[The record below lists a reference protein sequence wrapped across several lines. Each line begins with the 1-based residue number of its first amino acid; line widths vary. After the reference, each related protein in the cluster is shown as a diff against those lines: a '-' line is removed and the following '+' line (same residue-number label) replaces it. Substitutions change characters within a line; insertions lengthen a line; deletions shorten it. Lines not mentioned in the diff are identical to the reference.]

1 MIKSLLL
8 IIVFAALYLSCS
20 DRKIADSG
28 GGSGANHQ
36 PTEIGGAL
44 NGQLRLSDSPFF
56 VAEDIFVNSMQTL
69 SIETGVELIFSDSA
83 RLVVRGA
90 LFASGNKER
99 KITFH
104 AATTGWGGIHFI
116 NTTGKS
122 VLEFCEIS
130 DVQLVT
136 LNSTENGAIE
146 INHSQVDL
154 LNNIIRDNYSDFGGA
169 ISAINNSDI
178 VFKNNVLRNNQCVVF
193 GGGMLVSESN
203 AVIHN
208 NTFFKNRADNVGG
221 GLVLLNAGEM
231 DVQNNIFYQNS
242 GTQGDPRIHFSGESP
257 GNALIAFNFDD
268 PFADPLFFSESDLHL
283 RSSSP
288 AIDAGNPQESFNDP
302 DDSRNDMGAY
312 GGPGGDW

>member
-1 MIKSLLL
+1 MKVLSL

-20 DRKIADSG
+20 DRKIADPG
-28 GGSGANHQ
+28 GGNSTNNQ
-36 PTEIGGAL
+36 PTEISGTL

-56 VAEDIFVNSMQTL
+56 VTDDIFVDSLQSL
-69 SIETGVELIFSDSA
+69 SITAGVELIFSDSA

-104 AATTGWGGIHFI
+104 AAATGWGGIHFI

-169 ISAINNSDI
+169 ISAIDSSDI
-178 VFKNNVLRNNQCVVF
+178 VLKNNVLRNNQCVVF
-193 GGGMLVSESN
+193 GGGMLVFEST

-208 NTFFKNRADNVGG
+208 NTFYKNRTDNVGG
-221 GLVLLNAGEM
+221 GLVLLNAEGV

-242 GTQGDPRIHFSGESP
+242 GTQGDPRIHSTGEASG
-257 GNALIAFNFDD
+257 NVLIAFNFDD
-268 PFADPLFFSESDLHL
+268 PLANPLFVSENDMHL
-283 RSSSP
+283 QSNSP
-288 AIDAGNPQESFNDP
+288 AMDAGNPDASFNDP
-302 DDSRNDMGAY
+302 DGSRNDMGAY